1 MDKVKV
7 NKGTKVP
14 VDQTKQRPGSAKKPS
29 HSRRK
34 RPPKRLS
41 QRPNDVYINRSS
53 QFAGQLSRCKRI
65 FDQGFQEVTVHGLGA
80 AIHRAIN
87 LSLQLRENYT
97 LSTHTTTSTVQLVDD
112 LEPLTDVYETE
123 GLRSFWQNHL
133 FLEGLASST
142 ISKLLSEYQQSL
154 NIIIVM

>member
-112 LEPLTDVYETE
+112 LEPLTD
-123 GLRSFWQNHL
+123 
-133 FLEGLASST
+133 ASST